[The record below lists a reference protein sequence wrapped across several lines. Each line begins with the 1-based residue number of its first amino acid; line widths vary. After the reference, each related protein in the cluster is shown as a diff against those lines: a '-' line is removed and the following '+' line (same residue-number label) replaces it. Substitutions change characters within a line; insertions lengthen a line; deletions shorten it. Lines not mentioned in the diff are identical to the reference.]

1 MTDPN
6 LKSKL
11 ARLREDLLG
20 ALPAPSTPEHES
32 GWGLELGRVVA
43 RSYDEL
49 LRPVFAAAEGRPVAF
64 AAVGGYGRGAV
75 ALRSDLDVRV
85 LARSVDEAERVVDAV
100 LYPLWD
106 AGFAIG
112 HQVLLLGDVVE
123 LAREDLA
130 TATSLLDW
138 RHLAGDRALS
148 DEVVWRVS
156 GSLFAASELGHF
168 AERLGEEVARRHER
182 FGDSVYLLEPD
193 VKNGAGGLRDL
204 DVFRWAGH
212 ARYGAGEIGALVRVG
227 ALVPREALDLSEAEE
242 QLWQIR
248 HHLHAHAG
256 RRSDRFTFDEQES
269 IAKSLGYGDDTE
281 AVEQMMSSYYRAARV
296 ISRGMTTM
304 LARAAHETKRRP
316 KAEDL
321 GHGLK
326 LFDDAVTLD
335 DATRIGAEPELAL
348 RLVVAAVEKNRPIY
362 PHAREIIQRFSSD
375 AAWCGRLRQSAAARR
390 AFVDLVSTRKET
402 KLTKGSALR
411 ELHELGLLLA
421 MIPEFSP
428 VVGRVHHD
436 LYHVYTVDVH
446 SVAAV
451 DRLAA
456 LARGDLASQYPLAS
470 RLAAEVLSPTVLAFA
485 TLLHDVG
492 KAIGRRDHSERGAE
506 MAHQIL
512 GRLEFRPEEIEEA
525 SRLIREHLTMY
536 RLATR
541 RDIDDPATAN
551 ELIETVSARETLRNL
566 YLLTIVDV
574 STTSPTSLTS
584 WKAHLLDE
592 LYIAADEALTGA
604 SGEVGRA
611 ELLRKEVLGFADGY
625 VDRAGREAAGA
636 GEAAGQRAAP
646 ARYLESMP
654 DRYLLASTAQAI
666 VEHAEVVRDFKDGP
680 VSVEIVP
687 SSHPDATELVVVARD
702 RAGLLALISAALTA
716 SKLEVLAAQVYT
728 RKRSD
733 GSVQAVDLFWV
744 QSRVEG
750 PEAAVRALTKVRR
763 DLSAMVLGETRPNI
777 TLGPPTAQK
786 RGAPKVGT
794 RVALDHRASRQHT
807 IIEVVTADRPGVLF
821 AIANALYELGLA
833 IAVAKINT
841 EGNRAI
847 DVFYVQDEGGKKL
860 GPGRRS
866 ADVVAHVLRA
876 LGEPDDVAASESAPA
891 VDASSA
897 PKGEATPVSKRD
909 TGADH
914 VAGRTAGT

>member
-1 MTDPN
+1 MAPEP
-6 LKSKL
+6 LKSRL
-11 ARLREDLLG
+11 TSLRERLLS
-20 ALPAPSTPEHES
+20 ALPRPDAPASSAP
-32 GWGLELGRVVA
+32 WGLELGRRVA
-43 RSYDEL
+43 REYDEL
-49 LRPVFAAAEGRPVAF
+49 LRPVFAAVDGKPLAF

-85 LARSVDEAERVVDAV
+85 LARRVEDAEQIVDAV

-123 LAREDLA
+123 LARTDLA

-156 GSLFAASELGHF
+156 GSLFAHSELARF
-168 AERLGEEVARRHER
+168 AERLSEEVERRHER
-182 FGDSVYLLEPD
+182 FGDSVFLLEPD

-204 DVFRWAGH
+204 DVLRWAAH
-212 ARYGAGEIGALVRVG
+212 ARYGAGEIGGLVRVG
-227 ALVPREALDLSEAEE
+227 ALVPREALDLSDAEE
-242 QLWQIR
+242 LLWQIR
-248 HHLHAHAG
+248 HLLHAHAG
-256 RRSDRFTFDEQES
+256 RRSDRLTFDEQES
-269 IAKSLGYGDDTE
+269 LARGLGYGPDAE
-281 AVEQMMSSYYRAARV
+281 GVEKMMSAYYRAARV
-296 ISRGMTTM
+296 ISRGRTTM
-304 LARAAHETKRRP
+304 LARAAQESRRRP

-321 GHGLK
+321 GDGLR
-326 LFDDAVTLD
+326 LFDDSVTLD
-335 DATRIGAEPELAL
+335 DATRIGSEPELAL
-348 RLVVAAVEKNRPIY
+348 RLVAVAVEKNRPIHA
-362 PHAREIIQRFSSD
+362 HARELIQRFSSD
-375 AAWCGRLRQSAAARR
+375 TAWGERLRRSEIASRV
-390 AFVDLVSTRKET
+390 FVELVKSRKET

-470 RLAAEVLSPTVLAFA
+470 RLAAEVLSPPVLAFA

-506 MAHQIL
+506 MAHSIL
-512 GRLEFRPEEIEEA
+512 GRLGFRADEIDEA
-525 SRLIREHLTMY
+525 ARLIRHHLTMY
-536 RLATR
+536 LLATR
-541 RDIDDPATAN
+541 RDIDDPATAA
-551 ELIETVSARETLRNL
+551 ELVETVRSRESLRNL

-625 VDRAGREAAGA
+625 AEAGA
-636 GEAAGQRAAP
+636 DRRAWL

-654 DRYLLASTAQAI
+654 DRYLLASSAQAI
-666 VEHAEVVRDFKDGP
+666 VEHAEVVRALGARS
-680 VSVEIVP
+680 VSVEVVP
-687 SSHPDATELVVVARD
+687 SSHPEATEICVVAED
-702 RAGLLALISAALTA
+702 RPGLLALISAALTT
-716 SKLEVLAAQVYT
+716 SKLEVLGAQVYT
-728 RKRSD
+728 RRRSS
-733 GSVQAVDLFWV
+733 GAVQAVDLFWV

-750 PEAAVRALTKVRR
+750 ADAVLRALPRVRR
-763 DLSAMVLGETRPNI
+763 DLEAMVSGATRPQI
-777 TLGPPTAQK
+777 KVGPAAPTK
-786 RGAPKVGT
+786 RGAPKVAT
-794 RVALDHRASRQHT
+794 RVALDHRASREHT
-807 IIEVVTADRPGVLF
+807 IIEVVTQDRPGVLF

-833 IAVAKINT
+833 ISVAKINT
-841 EGNRAI
+841 EGARAI
-847 DVFYVQDEGGKKL
+847 DVFYVRDAAGKKL
-860 GPGRRS
+860 DPGRQS
-866 ADVVAHVLRA
+866 AEVEAGVLRA
-876 LGEPDDVAASESAPA
+876 LGEADGDRAGPSSDPRGEGTPA
-891 VDASSA
+891 
-897 PKGEATPVSKRD
+897 SKRD
-909 TGADH
+909 TGAH
-914 VAGRTAGT
+914 HASGRTAGT

>member
-1 MTDPN
+1 MTDEP

-11 ARLREDLLG
+11 ASLRERLLS
-20 ALPAPSTPEHES
+20 ALPTEGAPNGGAS
-32 GWGLELGRVVA
+32 WGLALGRSVA
-43 RSYDEL
+43 HEYDEL
-49 LRPVFAAAEGRPVAF
+49 LRPVFAAADGKPVAL

-85 LARSVDEAERVVDAV
+85 LARRVEEAEQVVDAV

-123 LAREDLA
+123 LARTDLA

-138 RHLAGDRALS
+138 RHLAGDRSLS

-156 GSLFAASELGHF
+156 GSLFAASELARFG
-168 AERLGEEVARRHER
+168 ERLAEEVERRHER
-182 FGDSVYLLEPD
+182 FGDSVFLLEPD

-204 DVFRWAGH
+204 DVLRWSAH
-212 ARYGAGEIGALVRVG
+212 ARYGAGEIGGLVRVG
-227 ALVPREALDLSEAEE
+227 ALVPREALDLAEAEE
-242 QLWQIR
+242 LLWQIR
-248 HHLHAHAG
+248 HLLHAHAG
-256 RRSDRFTFDEQES
+256 RRSDRLTFDEQEAIS
-269 IAKSLGYGDDTE
+269 RALGYGADTDG
-281 AVEQMMSSYYRAARV
+281 VEKMMSAYYRAARV
-296 ISRGMTTM
+296 ISRGRATM
-304 LARAAHETKRRP
+304 LARASHESRRRP

-321 GHGLK
+321 GDGLR
-326 LFDDAVTLD
+326 LFDDSVTLD
-335 DATRIGAEPELAL
+335 DATRIGSEPELAL
-348 RLVVAAVEKNRPIY
+348 RLVAVAVDKNRPIHA
-362 PHAREIIQRFSSD
+362 HARELIQRFSNDMS
-375 AAWCGRLRQSAAARR
+375 WCERLRKSRLAAR
-390 AFVDLVSTRKET
+390 AFVEIVSNRKET

-506 MAHQIL
+506 MADVIL
-512 GRLEFRPEEIEEA
+512 SRLDFRPEEIEEA
-525 SRLIREHLTMY
+525 ARLIRHHLTMY
-536 RLATR
+536 LLATR
-541 RDIDDPATAN
+541 RDIDDPATAA
-551 ELIETVSARETLRNL
+551 ELIETVPSRESLRNL

-604 SGEVGRA
+604 SGEIGRA
-611 ELLRKEVLGFADGY
+611 ELLRKEVLGFAEGY
-625 VDRAGREAAGA
+625 SELGASRREWLG
-636 GEAAGQRAAP
+636 
-646 ARYLESMP
+646 RYLESMP
-654 DRYLLASTAQAI
+654 DRYLLASSAQAI
-666 VEHAEVVRDFKDGP
+666 VEHAEVVRSFREGG
-680 VSVEIVP
+680 VSIEVVP
-687 SSHPDATELVVVARD
+687 SSHPEATELCVVADD
-702 RAGLLALISAALTA
+702 RPGLLALISAALTT
-716 SKLEVLAAQVYT
+716 SKLEVLGAQVYT
-728 RKRSD
+728 RMRDD

-750 PEAAVRALTKVRR
+750 SEAVLRALSRLRR
-763 DLSAMVLGETRPNI
+763 DLEAMVSGAARPQI
-777 TLGPPTAQK
+777 KLGPASPTR
-786 RGAPKVGT
+786 RGAPKVAT
-794 RVALDHRASRQHT
+794 RVALDHRASREHT
-807 IIEVVTADRPGVLF
+807 IIEVVTQDRPGVLF

-833 IAVAKINT
+833 ISVAKINT
-841 EGNRAI
+841 EGARAI
-847 DVFYVQDEGGKKL
+847 DVFYVRDASGKKL
-860 GPGRRS
+860 DAGKQS
-866 ADVVAHVLRA
+866 AEVEEGVLRA
-876 LGEPDDVAASESAPA
+876 LGEAPSDARGPAGDPRGEGTPAS
-891 VDASSA
+891 
-897 PKGEATPVSKRD
+897 KHD
-909 TGADH
+909 TGAH
-914 VAGRTAGT
+914 NASGRTAGS

>member
-1 MTDPN
+1 MPDPA

-11 ARLREDLLG
+11 AALREELRAELPDG
-20 ALPAPSTPEHES
+20 ARPAPGS
-32 GWGLELGRVVA
+32 GWGLELGRRVA
-43 RSYDEL
+43 RAYDEL
-49 LRPVFAAAEGRPVAF
+49 LGPLFAAADAHHVAF

-85 LARSVDEAERVVDAV
+85 LARSVDDAERVTDAV

-138 RHLAGDRALS
+138 RHLAGDRSLS

-156 GSLFAASELGHF
+156 GSLFSASELARF
-168 AERLGEEVARRHER
+168 AERLREEVEKRHER

-193 VKNGAGGLRDL
+193 VKNGAGSLRDL
-204 DVFRWAGH
+204 DVLRWAAQ
-212 ARYGAGEIGALVRVG
+212 ARYGAGEIGGLVRVG
-227 ALVPREALDLSEAEE
+227 ALVPREAVELGEAEE

-248 HHLHAHAG
+248 HLLHAHAG
-256 RRSDRFTFDEQES
+256 RRSDRLTFDEQES
-269 IAKSLGYGDDTE
+269 IAKLLGYGDDAE
-281 AVEQMMSSYYRAARV
+281 AVEKMMSSYYRSARV

-304 LARAAHETKRRP
+304 LGRAAHEPRRRP

-348 RLVVAAVEKNRPIY
+348 RLLAVAVEKNRPIY
-362 PHAREIIQRFSSD
+362 AHAREIIQRFSAD
-375 AAWCGRLRQSAAARR
+375 PAWCERLRSVKDARR
-390 AFVDLVSTRKET
+390 LFVELVSTRKET
-402 KLTKGSALR
+402 SLTKGSALR

-470 RLAAEVLSPTVLAFA
+470 RLAAEVLSPAVLAFA

-492 KAIGRRDHSERGAE
+492 KSIGRKDHSERGAE
-506 MAHQIL
+506 LAEVIM
-512 GRLEFRPEEIEEA
+512 GRLDFKPDEIAEA
-525 SRLIREHLTMY
+525 QKLIGEHLTMY

-541 RDIDDPATAN
+541 RDIDDPATAH
-551 ELIETVSARETLRNL
+551 ELVEKVGSRETLRNL
-566 YLLTIVDV
+566 FLLTIVDV

-592 LYIAADEALTGA
+592 LYIAADEALSGE

-611 ELLRKEVLGFADGY
+611 ELLRREVLSFADGY
-625 VDRAGREAAGA
+625 ATNGSPPSAEDRAAL
-636 GEAAGQRAAP
+636 
-646 ARYLESMP
+646 ARYVGSMP
-654 DRYLLASTAQAI
+654 DRYLLASSAQAI
-666 VEHAEVVRDFKDGP
+666 VEHATVVRALGKEP

-687 SSHPDATELVVVARD
+687 SSHPEAIELCVVAPD
-702 RAGLLALISAALTA
+702 RPGLLALIAAALAA
-716 SKLEVLAAQVYT
+716 SRLEVLAAQVYT
-728 RKRSD
+728 RRRSD
-733 GSVQAVDLFWV
+733 GTVQAVDLFWV

-750 PEAAVRALTKVRR
+750 QEGVARALPKLRR
-763 DLSAMVLGETRPNI
+763 ELRALLVGEAKPEVA
-777 TLGPPTAQK
+777 LGPHTPGRRA
-786 RGAPKVGT
+786 GPKVTT
-794 RVALDHRASRQHT
+794 RVALDHRASREQT
-807 IIEVVTADRPGVLF
+807 IIEVCTADRPGVLF
-821 AIANALYELGLA
+821 TIANALYELGLT

-841 EGNRAI
+841 EGARVA
-847 DVFYVQDEGGKKL
+847 DVFYVRESDGTKL
-860 GPGRRS
+860 DAGRRS
-866 ADVVAHVLRA
+866 TEVTRGVLRA
-876 LGEPDDVAASESAPA
+876 LGEEPDLEPRASIGLPT
-891 VDASSA
+891 
-897 PKGEATPVSKRD
+897 EAQ
-909 TGADH
+909 G
-914 VAGRTAGT
+914 